1 MDKSV
6 IFTRSFCPSCQKT
19 IKWFDNIPLISFLLL
34 KRKCRNCD
42 YKISFQYFIVELI
55 TAISFTIIYYFY
67 GISITSLLLI
77 ILSVFFVIIFFI
89 DLKHFIIPN
98 SLTFPLMFIGFIK
111 SFDPN
116 LDNFLFPNYINSL
129 IGGVIGYLIIWL
141 IIFVYKKVRNKEGM
155 GLGDAKSNSK
165 TLESAVEELAL
176 ISGQKPI
183 TTLAKKDISNFKI
196 RKGWPVGC
204 KVTLRSNKMYEFLE
218 RLIAIALPRTRDFRG
233 LSFKSF
239 DGRGNYNFGIKEQ
252 IIFTEIDYD
261 KIQSIRGMNITIST
275 SAKTD
280 DEAYELLKMF
290 GLPLREKPAKK
301 ESIEAA

>member
-67 GISITSLLLI
+67 GISITSLLLV

-155 GLGDAKSNSK
+155 GLGDAK
-165 TLESAVEELAL
+165 LLSAIGFWFGW
-176 ISGQKPI
+176 ISIPFI
-183 TTLAKKDISNFKI
+183 LFFSSF
-196 RKGWPVGC
+196 
-204 KVTLRSNKMYEFLE
+204 
-218 RLIAIALPRTRDFRG
+218 IALVLAIPSLMNKSKN
-233 LSFKSF
+233 LSSQIP
-239 DGRGNYNFGIKEQ
+239 FGPYLILGCVL
-252 IIFTEIDYD
+252 YLLLLD
-261 KIQSIRGMNITIST
+261 KIILYLN
-275 SAKTD
+275 
-280 DEAYELLKMF
+280 
-290 GLPLREKPAKK
+290 
-301 ESIEAA
+301 